1 MTHTCKKCGKV
12 YTDAVPA
19 TGHAYDNDCDADCNN
34 GCGLVREGVGHID
47 EDANNICDVCETEL
61 TVPHEHVAGE
71 WEVVTDATI
80 DADGLKVKKCECG
93 EVMEEKVIPRVLVI
107 KNQTLALQSNIS
119 IVFRVD
125 PVYFTKHGYENPVV
139 TFTFLGVEYPVTE
152 YTVNSS
158 GLYEY
163 AFNVVA
169 PHQMK
174 EMVYAV
180 LTAEYEGETYTSAT
194 KEYSI
199 YTYCNNQITKNSAN
213 ASYKKLMALLVD
225 ILNYGAAAQ
234 TYQNYKV
241 TDLANAEL
249 TAAQKALG
257 NQEVIEYVDKK
268 ELKADLVDGA
278 LADIKVVGLTL
289 QDSVV
294 VNFKFELLNGATKD
308 GLVAVFKG
316 AGKTWTVDAE
326 DFVYE
331 ASSKRWIINFN
342 GLNPAQMRETF
353 TVHLEKDGVIVS
365 DTATYSVESYGASST
380 AQNNAKL
387 LALVEAM
394 VRYGRSAK
402 GYLG

>member
-1 MTHTCKKCGKV
+1 
-12 YTDAVPA
+12 
-19 TGHAYDNDCDADCNN
+19 
-34 GCGLVREGVGHID
+34 
-47 EDANNICDVCETEL
+47 
-61 TVPHEHVAGE
+61 
-71 WEVVTDATI
+71 
-80 DADGLKVKKCECG
+80 
-93 EVMEEKVIPRVLVI
+93 
-107 KNQTLALQSNIS
+107 
-119 IVFRVD
+119 
-125 PVYFTKHGYENPVV
+125 
-139 TFTFLGVEYPVTE
+139 
-152 YTVNSS
+152 
-158 GLYEY
+158 
-163 AFNVVA
+163 
-169 PHQMK
+169 MK

-225 ILNYGAAAQ
+225 ILNYGSAAQ

-257 NQEVIEYVDKK
+257 NQEVIQYVDKK

-380 AQNNAKL
+380 AQGNAKL

-402 GYLG
+402 NYLG